1 MTTVSRQPGWPSDL
15 SDTHRQGSSGIV
27 ADHTLAIGTG
37 PIEVQRRLA
46 LGRFRIVAD
55 LGRGNMGEVM
65 LAEDTLLGRR
75 VAIKR
80 LHAELLGDP
89 RHRERMRNE
98 ARIAVQFDHPAI
110 VRVLDL
116 LCEDGADHIVMEY
129 IPGPSL
135 RALRNRGALAISYV
149 VQIACELTD
158 ALQHVHACGVIHRDL
173 KLENVLT
180 TRDGRPKLNDFGVA
194 CSAECIDGPGEIVGT
209 PRAMSPEQVAGEP
222 IDPRSDLFSLGVLLY
237 ELVAGASP
245 FAAEGPIETMQRVLH
260 DLAPS
265 LAEAHPDVPPAL
277 ASLVDHLLA
286 KDPAHRPQ
294 SANEVAVRLRA
305 LIPGRCLSSASTSR
319 TTCPEAHASRPG
331 GSSARACSG

>member
-1 MTTVSRQPGWPSDL
+1 MTRVGGLPAWPSDL
-15 SDTHRQGSSGIV
+15 SATHRFQGSSAIV
-27 ADHTLAIGTG
+27 AAQTLAVGTG

-55 LGRGNMGEVM
+55 LGGGSMGEVM

-80 LHAELLGDP
+80 LRAELLDDP
-89 RHRERMRNE
+89 GHRERLRNE

-116 LCEDGADHIVMEY
+116 LCEDGADYIVMEY

-135 RALRNRGALAISYV
+135 RTLRNRGALAIAYV
-149 VQIACELTD
+149 VETACELTD
-158 ALQHVHACGVIHRDL
+158 ALEHVHARGIIHRDL
-173 KLENVLT
+173 KLENVPT

-194 CSAECIDGPGEIVGT
+194 CSVECIDGPGEIVGT
-209 PRAMSPEQVAGEP
+209 PRAMSPEQVTGEP

-237 ELVAGASP
+237 ELVAGMSP
-245 FAAEGPIETMQRVLH
+245 FAAEGAVETMQRVLH
-260 DLAPS
+260 DPAPS
-265 LAEAHPDVPPAL
+265 LAGAHPDVPPLL
-277 ASLVDHLLA
+277 ASLIDRLLA

-294 SANEVAVRLRA
+294 SAHEVAARLHA
-305 LIPGRCLSSASTSR
+305 LIPRRVPRSGRGLMQRRS
-319 TTCPEAHASRPG
+319 
-331 GSSARACSG
+331 

>member
-1 MTTVSRQPGWPSDL
+1 MTRVGGLRAWPSDL
-15 SDTHRQGSSGIV
+15 SATHRFQGSSAIV
-27 ADHTLAIGTG
+27 AAQTLAVGTG

-55 LGRGNMGEVM
+55 LGGGSMGEVM

-80 LHAELLGDP
+80 LRAELLDDP
-89 RHRERMRNE
+89 GHRERLRNE

-116 LCEDGADHIVMEY
+116 LCEDGADYIVMEY

-135 RALRNRGALAISYV
+135 RTLRDRGVLAIAYV
-149 VQIACELTD
+149 VETACELAD
-158 ALQHVHACGVIHRDL
+158 ALEHVHARRIIHRDL

-194 CSAECIDGPGEIVGT
+194 CSVECSDGPGEIVGT
-209 PRAMSPEQVAGEP
+209 PRAMSPEQVTGEP

-237 ELVAGASP
+237 ELVAGMSP
-245 FAAEGPIETMQRVLH
+245 FAAEGAVETMQRVLH
-260 DLAPS
+260 DPAPS
-265 LAEAHPDVPPAL
+265 LAGAHPDVPPLL
-277 ASLVDHLLA
+277 ASLIDRLLA

-294 SANEVAVRLRA
+294 SAHEVAARLHA
-305 LIPGRCLSSASTSR
+305 LIPRRVPRSGRGLMQRRS
-319 TTCPEAHASRPG
+319 
-331 GSSARACSG
+331 

>member
-1 MTTVSRQPGWPSDL
+1 
-15 SDTHRQGSSGIV
+15 
-27 ADHTLAIGTG
+27 
-37 PIEVQRRLA
+37 
-46 LGRFRIVAD
+46 
-55 LGRGNMGEVM
+55 MGEVM

-80 LHAELLGDP
+80 LRSELLEDP
-89 RHRERMRNE
+89 RHREWLRNE

-135 RALRNRGALAISYV
+135 RTLRNRGALAIAYV
-149 VQIACELTD
+149 VETACELAD
-158 ALQHVHACGVIHRDL
+158 ALEHVHARGIIHRDL

-194 CSAECIDGPGEIVGT
+194 CSVECIAGSGEIVGT

-237 ELVAGASP
+237 ELVAGMSP
-245 FAAEGPIETMQRVLH
+245 FAAEGAAETMQRVLH

-265 LAEAHPDVPPAL
+265 LAEAHPDVPPPL
-277 ASLVDHLLA
+277 ASLIDHLLA

-294 SANEVAVRLRA
+294 GAHEVAARLHA
-305 LIPGRCLSSASTSR
+305 LIPGVAGRIAPDDLAGDSDHQYTNERRAHGRAFRASS
-319 TTCPEAHASRPG
+319 CPGRDAQNR
-331 GSSARACSG
+331 